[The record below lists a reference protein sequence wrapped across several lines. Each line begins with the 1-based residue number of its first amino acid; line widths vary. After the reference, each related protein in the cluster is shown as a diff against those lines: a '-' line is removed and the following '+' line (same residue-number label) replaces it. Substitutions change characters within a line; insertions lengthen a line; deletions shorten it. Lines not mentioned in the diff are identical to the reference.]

1 MAWVRIDDHFDEHPK
16 MQRVGPLAWGYWLAG
31 LAYCNRNLTDG
42 FIPWNK
48 ARTLC
53 SFEVVEDDGMIWEL
67 SRVSGH
73 AGEDMTPEW
82 LIGLLIDAGL
92 WEECKN
98 DKGRI
103 DGYRVHDY
111 PDYQPLKS
119 QIEEERAK
127 KVAAGQAG
135 GKASA
140 QARAQ
145 ADAQAQG
152 QAPAQAK
159 SKQSSTP
166 NPNPIPNPVGEES
179 PTPPPRARVTPI
191 YSEQFEQFWPEYPK
205 GHGSKKATYAQWRKL
220 NPDAELFDAIMVGLA
235 AWKRSDRWKRDFVVA
250 SERWVRDR
258 LWENPPVEVSATGT
272 EDGSAFFDGTQWRRA
287 DGLAY

>member
-53 SFEVVEDDGMIWEL
+53 SFEIVEDDGLMWEL

-73 AGEDMTPEW
+73 AGEDMTAEW
-82 LIGLLIDAGL
+82 LIGLLIDAEL
-92 WEECKN
+92 WEEVKN
-98 DKGRI
+98 GKGRV
-103 DGYRVHDY
+103 DGYLIHDY
-111 PDYQPLKS
+111 PDYQPLKA

-145 ADAQAQG
+145 ASAQAEW

-166 NPNPIPNPVGEES
+166 NPNPIPSNNHPSDGGADA
-179 PTPPPRARVTPI
+179 PAPDPPRSRSRQARKAPI
-191 YSEQFEQFWPEYPK
+191 PDDFAMAESTEVWCKKQGYSRQLVEREVAAFVLSARANGRQYSDWQAALRMWLTNCETRGWGQVKEERRL
-205 GHGSKKATYAQWRKL
+205 ATI
-220 NPDAELFDAIMVGLA
+220 P
-235 AWKRSDRWKRDFVVA
+235 
-250 SERWVRDR
+250 
-258 LWENPPVEVSATGT
+258 
-272 EDGSAFFDGTQWRRA
+272 
-287 DGLAY
+287 